1 MTAAG
6 HVNGQMVFFEGPF
19 VNRFSSKVPGTTAV
33 PSSPLLSFPGR
44 IKDSP
49 RSCSVISGS
58 RGARQSYPLLFLP
71 AARST
76 L

>member
-19 VNRFSSKVPGTTAV
+19 VNHFSSKVPGTTAV

-49 RSCSVISGS
+49 RPCSVISGS

>member
-1 MTAAG
+1 MAVAG
-6 HVNGQMVFFEGPF
+6 PVNGQMVCFDEAF

-49 RSCSVISGS
+49 RPCSVISGS
-58 RGARQSYPLLFLP
+58 REARQSYPLLFLP

>member
-44 IKDSP
+44 IKAPP
-49 RSCSVISGS
+49 RPCSVIFGS
-58 RGARQSYPLLFLP
+58 RGARQPYLLLVLL
-71 AARST
+71 AARSI

>member
-19 VNRFSSKVPGTTAV
+19 VNRFSYKVPGTTAV

-49 RSCSVISGS
+49 
-58 RGARQSYPLLFLP
+58 AP
-71 AARST
+71 AP
-76 L
+76 

>member
-19 VNRFSSKVPGTTAV
+19 VNRFSAV

-49 RSCSVISGS
+49 RPCSVISGS